1 MEDRRVREAATE
13 GRRAREAATEDRRV
27 RETVTEDRRIRAAS
41 MSRDPRYFLP
51 NRVGVSSRVRQQTTR

>member
-41 MSRDPRYFLP
+41 MSREPRETPPYP
-51 NRVGVSSRVRQQTTR
+51 VRVSSRVRQQTTR